1 MKPQL
6 VFLHGRSQ
14 QHRDAAALKNQ
25 WIEELGRGLTA
36 AGLEMPLPEDQIRFP
51 YYGDTLFQLTE
62 GADGDVAKV
71 IVAGNDAEDAL
82 ELEMQAAIIE
92 EIRRKKDITD
102 AQVAEFAG
110 TNVLEAG
117 VLNNQWVQAILK
129 AIDNHVP
136 HGSGLSIALF
146 TKDVYHY
153 LRNPGARD
161 AIESGVRQAM
171 EPGVPT
177 VVVGHSLGSV
187 VAYNLLKREGKENG
201 WLTPLL
207 VTLGSPLAV
216 TAIRRAVGPNRHPE
230 CVTKWFNA
238 LDERDFVALYPLN
251 DAFFPTAPAIDNKT
265 DVDNPTENRHGIE
278 GYLADTVVATRIYEA
293 LKS

>member
-25 WIEELGRGLTA
+25 WIEELSRGMDA
-36 AGLEMPLPEDQIRFP
+36 AGLEMPIPEDQIRFP

-62 GADGDVAKV
+62 GADRDVAKV
-71 IVAGNDAEDAL
+71 VVAGNDAEDAL

-92 EIRRKKDITD
+92 EIRSKEGITD
-102 AQVAEFAG
+102 AQVAEIAG
-110 TNVLEAG
+110 TDVLEAG
-117 VLNNQWVQAILK
+117 VLNNEWVQAILK

-136 HGSGLSIALF
+136 YGSGLSIALF

-153 LRNPGARD
+153 LRNPGTRD
-161 AIESGVRQAM
+161 AIESGVRQAL

-177 VVVGHSLGSV
+177 VVVSHSLGSV
-187 VAYNLLKREGKENG
+187 VAYNLLKREGKQNG

-207 VTLGSPLAV
+207 VTLGSPLAIR
-216 TAIRRAVGPNRHPE
+216 AIRRAVGPNRHPE
-230 CVTKWFNA
+230 CVAKWFNA
-238 LDERDFVALYPLN
+238 LDERDVVALYPLN
-251 DAFFPTAPAIDNKT
+251 DAFFPTDPAIDNKT

-278 GYLADTVVATRIYEA
+278 GYLTDTVVAARIYEA